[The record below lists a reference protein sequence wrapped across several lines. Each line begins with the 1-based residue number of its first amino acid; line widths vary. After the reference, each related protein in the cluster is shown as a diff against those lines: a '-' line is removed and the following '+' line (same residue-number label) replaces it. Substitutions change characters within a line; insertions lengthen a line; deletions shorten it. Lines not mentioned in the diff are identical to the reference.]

1 MTPGLILTNKT
12 VTDLQVEKINPL
24 PTKDIHVHIYTVY
37 IMCED
42 TQWPR
47 RIITYILINMRQ
59 MKSPTAQLFEL
70 SWINELWS
78 SRNGCRL
85 VGVLCIW
92 LW

>member
-42 TQWPR
+42 TQ
-47 RIITYILINMRQ
+47 
-59 MKSPTAQLFEL
+59 
-70 SWINELWS
+70 
-78 SRNGCRL
+78 
-85 VGVLCIW
+85 
-92 LW
+92 

>member
-24 PTKDIHVHIYTVY
+24 PSKDIHVHIYTVY
-37 IMCED
+37 IMCEV
-42 TQWPR
+42 TQRPR

-70 SWINELWS
+70 S
-78 SRNGCRL
+78 
-85 VGVLCIW
+85 
-92 LW
+92 